1 MESLESL
8 RAESV
13 IRYSYFVENKL
24 VLRSQEFGQRTR
36 NNVVVPKTEPHQV
49 GTAQHYHVLE
59 IREVE
64 GNLVAGC
71 AQFRRITHQEIIVS
85 NDLSIPPSDPSNLKW
100 PWRITIRI
108 SQGWRAKVYWIPAL
122 RIVYE
127 IRNTTLWPS
136 LHVKASTCTN
146 TITSQQKPSLRNLV
160 NKR

>member
-85 NDLSIPPSDPSNLKW
+85 NDLKW
-100 PWRITIRI
+100 FDRYKDKFRSVEDGIAFM
-108 SQGWRAKVYWIPAL
+108 RAFIAGYNDADMDHW
-122 RIVYE
+122 
-127 IRNTTLWPS
+127 
-136 LHVKASTCTN
+136 KAG
-146 TITSQQKPSLRNLV
+146 V
-160 NKR
+160 EHAH

>member
-71 AQFRRITHQEIIVS
+71 AQYRRITHQEIIVS
-85 NDLSIPPSDPSNLKW
+85 NDLKW
-100 PWRITIRI
+100 FDRYKDKFRSVEDGIAFM
-108 SQGWRAKVYWIPAL
+108 RAFIAGYNDADMDHW
-122 RIVYE
+122 
-127 IRNTTLWPS
+127 
-136 LHVKASTCTN
+136 KAG
-146 TITSQQKPSLRNLV
+146 V
-160 NKR
+160 EHAH